1 MEYQRRKNPLKN
13 SARDL
18 SVYCKKLIFNPPEL
32 AKWEVEGVRGRSK
45 VRGWLH
51 GVINSEGGA
60 KRVESFT
67 YSSAYFADFISFS
80 QRGAPFH
87 PAIPP
92 PLKKDP
98 KRSQKRSQKIPKR
111 IQKRIP
117 KEFRVKSLGEKEQS
131 VVNCQWNTPG
141 SEPHW
146 IGLQSF
152 KIPKKDP
159 ERIPKK
165 SQRFKCSI
173 NGIVVIRFRP
183 SACPLIRQLDYV

>member
-1 MEYQRRKNPLKN
+1 MASRCHQLRGGRKEGGKFHLFICIFRRFHFILT
-13 SARDL
+13 AGR
-18 SVYCKKLIFNPPEL
+18 SVSPSNPP
-32 AKWEVEGVRGRSK
+32 
-45 VRGWLH
+45 
-51 GVINSEGGA
+51 
-60 KRVESFT
+60 
-67 YSSAYFADFISFS
+67 
-80 QRGAPFH
+80 P
-87 PAIPP
+87 
-92 PLKKDP
+92 
-98 KRSQKRSQKIPKR
+98 SQKGSQKIPKR

-131 VVNCQWNTPG
+131 VVNCQWNMPG

>member
-92 PLKKDP
+92 
-98 KRSQKRSQKIPKR
+98 SQKGSQKIPK
-111 IQKRIP
+111 
-117 KEFRVKSLGEKEQS
+117 
-131 VVNCQWNTPG
+131 
-141 SEPHW
+141 
-146 IGLQSF
+146 
-152 KIPKKDP
+152 KIPKDPKKNPKKNPKRVSGKVAGREGAVGCELPVEYARISRTALDRAPIFQNPKKGSRKDP
-159 ERIPKK
+159 EEIPKI
-165 SQRFKCSI
+165 QMFH
-173 NGIVVIRFRP
+173 
-183 SACPLIRQLDYV
+183 